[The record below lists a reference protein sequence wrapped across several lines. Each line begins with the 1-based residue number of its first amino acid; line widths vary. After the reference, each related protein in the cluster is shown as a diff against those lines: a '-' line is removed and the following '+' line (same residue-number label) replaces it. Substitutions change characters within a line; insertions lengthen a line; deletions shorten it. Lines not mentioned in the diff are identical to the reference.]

1 MRRGYWG
8 AGLGAAPRGY
18 LGAPWHSAQVLPQ
31 SLGPCCGC
39 ISPAL
44 SSARVIENLYRQHC
58 LEKGKEQPPR
68 LEAAVEDELLVMD
81 SSTMWQKVKEGM
93 EDSLVGGRCEAVLLA
108 LCMQ

>member
-1 MRRGYWG
+1 MGCW
-8 AGLGAAPRGY
+8 AGSCPTGVFGSSL
-18 LGAPWHSAQVLPQ
+18 APWHSAQVLPQ

-44 SSARVIENLYRQHC
+44 FSARMIENLYRQHC

-68 LEAAVEDELLVMD
+68 LEAAVEDELLLMD

-93 EDSLVGGRCEAVLLA
+93 ESSLVGGRCETVLLA